1 MDPVAGSRSGTETFP
16 FLEGWS
22 AAIVPFFTT
31 LSRLVDVEFED
42 DRKGMN

>member
-1 MDPVAGSRSGTETFP
+1 MATLRLFPKSTAFP